1 MAVFCCVSKARH
13 NKGKVGKRALLHRR
27 DDTQCTEKGRK
38 CVCVCVRGRVTEQA
52 CVSVNEGYVKAI
64 SGLFNLSERELA
76 HFHNHHLSFSDPP
89 HFFAEKPT
97 AQDRETSLCG
107 I

>member
-1 MAVFCCVSKARH
+1 M
-13 NKGKVGKRALLHRR
+13 HRER
-27 DDTQCTEKGRK
+27 QKM
-38 CVCVCVRGRVTEQA
+38 CVCVRGRVTEQA

-76 HFHNHHLSFSDPP
+76 HFHNHHLSFSDSP

-97 AQDRETSLCG
+97 AQNRETVYVESSGTTFSSSLDLFLQFL
-107 I
+107 IH